1 MKKTEKWIVL
11 EQWEKTVAERPE
23 VRMSVSWRRVYLSP
37 LPSYVA
43 FLSSNSTAE
52 PPSVPSG
59 CLAPV
64 LDVIKIQFLT
74 IQPIPTKDFKGIPR
88 STSVWLTR
96 DSAPCL

>member
-1 MKKTEKWIVL
+1 MKKIEKWIRL
-11 EQWEKTVAERPE
+11 EKWEKTVAERPE
-23 VRMSVSWRRVYLSP
+23 VRMSVSGRRVYLSP
-37 LPSYVA
+37 LPSYVS
-43 FLSSNSTAE
+43 FLSSNSTAK

-64 LDVIKIQFLT
+64 LDLIKIQFLT
-74 IQPIPTKDFKGIPR
+74 VHPIPTKDFKGIPR